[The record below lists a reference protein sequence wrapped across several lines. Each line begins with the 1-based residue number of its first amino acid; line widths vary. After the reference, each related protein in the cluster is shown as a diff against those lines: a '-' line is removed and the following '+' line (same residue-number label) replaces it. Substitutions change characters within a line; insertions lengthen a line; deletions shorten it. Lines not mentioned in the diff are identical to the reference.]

1 MWLLLENP
9 IIYERDDN
17 EE

>member
-1 MWLLLENP
+1 MWLLLENL